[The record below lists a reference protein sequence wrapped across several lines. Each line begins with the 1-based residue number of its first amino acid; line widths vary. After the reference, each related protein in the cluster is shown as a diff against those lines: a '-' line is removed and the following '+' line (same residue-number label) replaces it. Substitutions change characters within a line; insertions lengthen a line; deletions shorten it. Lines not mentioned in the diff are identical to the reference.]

1 MDIVSE
7 TSGFEYK
14 WANITYPFVFGSPA
28 PANSTIVSLIVS
40 LVSGIKETA
49 YRIKNSRAPRGVF
62 YMVGT
67 TELESVT
74 SCLSSRRSNQ
84 LSYAP

>member
-14 WANITYPFVFGSPA
+14 GANITYPFVFGSPA
-28 PANSTIVSLIVS
+28 PANSTIVS

-62 YMVGT
+62 HMVGT